1 MSLLQVADRPPQIDT
16 VRQYG
21 AEIRQAFRR
30 HPSNR
35 SATLPDTIPFN
46 MWFRRKQQLQEAEA
60 AAEANARRASEAEA
74 AAAHLRMEAA
84 EEATSRLRTEE
95 EERAGVAATTELTN
109 LIRHGR
115 TFYTFVYAKS
125 MYNSSVQFMNV

>member
-1 MSLLQVADRPPQIDT
+1 MCTCLSQDRRSSRSDELQSELEAAHKKAEAEMKA
-16 VRQYG
+16 VR
-21 AEIRQAFRR
+21 A
-30 HPSNR
+30 
-35 SATLPDTIPFN
+35 
-46 MWFRRKQQLQEAEA
+46 QLQEAEA

-74 AAAHLRMEAA
+74 AAAHLHMEAA
-84 EEATSRLRTEE
+84 EEATSRLRAEE